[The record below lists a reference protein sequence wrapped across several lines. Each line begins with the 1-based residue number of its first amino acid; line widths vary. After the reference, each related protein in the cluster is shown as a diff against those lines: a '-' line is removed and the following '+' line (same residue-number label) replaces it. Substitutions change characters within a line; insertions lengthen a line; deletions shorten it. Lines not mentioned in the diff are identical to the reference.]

1 MMDSQSGQP
10 LEIER
15 KFLIRMPDRET
26 LEKYSERHIRI
37 TQIYLLPVEGSGS
50 RRVRRSVCGGEEKL
64 YFTEKIFVTD
74 RTRVEREREIT
85 PEEWERLAAQAD
97 PARRPIRK
105 TRWCVPFAGH
115 TLEIDVFPFWQDRAF
130 CEAELASEEEE
141 LRLPDWIEVIREVTE
156 DHRYNNSALALAV
169 PEEDI
174 P

>member
-1 MMDSQSGQP
+1 
-10 LEIER
+10 
-15 KFLIRMPDRET
+15 MPDRET

-97 PARRPIRK
+97 PARRP
-105 TRWCVPFAGH
+105 
-115 TLEIDVFPFWQDRAF
+115 LEIDVFPFWQDRAF